1 MRGSAARRAIKSA
14 SPGADVWTDDVIPAH
29 RRASSGSWGF
39 RNSRIPHYG
48 WLRHLVRRRRAGLAD
63 GRDGGD
69 VRLSWGSAH
78 GQPAMD
84 VREPTAVRDAYSV
97 ATRPPPRR
105 GDRWPR
111 FVIASPRSPLECVAG
126 HVVGHHLR
134 MPGGLHDQPPGAP
147 RRSRLRRTDAPIA
160 DRSAQG
166 SIPKIGGYSA
176 VRRSAASDRL
186 STANFIGVRTRTR
199 ARRVGARG
207 SNRGDQGRALV
218 ARSEIWWRN
227 IRTPADARSSSSRV
241 KRRSPCSTLYS
252 QCL

>member
-1 MRGSAARRAIKSA
+1 VRKPRPRHSTRSRSLDPALTPARVGQRAGQIKSA
-14 SPGADVWTDDVIPAH
+14 SPGADVWTDEVIPAH

-39 RNSRIPHYG
+39 RNSRIPHHG
-48 WLRHLVRRRRAGLAD
+48 WLLHLVRRRRAGLAD
-63 GRDGGD
+63 GRDDGD
-69 VRLSWGSAH
+69 LRLSWGSAR

-147 RRSRLRRTDAPIA
+147 LRSRLGRTDAPIA
-160 DRSAQG
+160 DRSAQR

-186 STANFIGVRTRTR
+186 STANFSGRNLSVRKPGDVRGHRTRPR
-199 ARRVGARG
+199 LIPCPAPRISSV
-207 SNRGDQGRALV
+207 V
-218 ARSEIWWRN
+218 AR
-227 IRTPADARSSSSRV
+227 
-241 KRRSPCSTLYS
+241 
-252 QCL
+252 